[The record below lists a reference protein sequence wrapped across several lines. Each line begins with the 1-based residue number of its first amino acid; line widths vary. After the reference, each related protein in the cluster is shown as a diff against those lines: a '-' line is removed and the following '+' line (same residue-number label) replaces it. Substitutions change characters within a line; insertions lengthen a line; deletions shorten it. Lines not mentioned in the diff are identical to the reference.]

1 MTGVFFFC
9 RKLYNYFTL
18 QDLIDCY
25 MKTCNQFNVMI
36 WVTVSYIKWDVFVVI
51 GQIHLVFGVLFY
63 RTTGGRFIFTD
74 INVLLVFKTPGH
86 QVWGGTK
93 WGNESLCCTSVS
105 PKGNYCVPCSLAESQ
120 RVSDA
125 LRHLLNLLSSRLSVK
140 ISQAPSFSSIF
151 CKEPLWREKT
161 LLMAQWWI
169 NERGTD
175 TVISIYLSLSI
186 YHYKV

>member
-1 MTGVFFFC
+1 
-9 RKLYNYFTL
+9 
-18 QDLIDCY
+18 

-63 RTTGGRFIFTD
+63 HTTGGRFIFTD

-105 PKGNYCVPCSLAESQ
+105 PKGNYCVPCSLAESLTLF
-120 RVSDA
+120 VIYWIFSPADCPSKS
-125 LRHLLNLLSSRLSVK
+125 LRLLLSLPFSAKSLS
-140 ISQAPSFSSIF
+140 
-151 CKEPLWREKT
+151 EEKKRYWWLNGGSMSAALT
-161 LLMAQWWI
+161 L
-169 NERGTD
+169 
-175 TVISIYLSLSI
+175 LSLSI
-186 YHYKV
+186 YLYLSTITKFNSSRKWD